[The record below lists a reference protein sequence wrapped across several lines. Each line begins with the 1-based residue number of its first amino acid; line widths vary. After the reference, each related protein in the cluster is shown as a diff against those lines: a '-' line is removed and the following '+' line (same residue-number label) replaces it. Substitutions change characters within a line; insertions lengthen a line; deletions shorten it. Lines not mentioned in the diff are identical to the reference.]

1 MMNAVTRL
9 KAFLCA
15 LIAILFVMPVIAR
28 ADTLMSKVVSID
40 AKRMPLQKILELISR
55 RGDFYFSYNSTII
68 NGDSLV
74 SISASNASVKQVL
87 GQLLKNYQYSETGN
101 YIIIKKP
108 AVHAV
113 VVNNKTAV
121 QADNYVITGD
131 ITDDRTG
138 KRLSNASVYEK
149 DRLVSTLTNDSGH
162 FSIKLYSKY
171 PTAAITI
178 SKQYYE
184 DTTIIIQPKYNQH
197 ITVSL
202 VPADSL
208 PEVTT
213 ISPVPVNLP
222 TTDSL
227 KTHAVIDSSQYIY
240 TTKKIDSSRLARTKL
255 VQFLLSA
262 HQRVQDLNID
272 RFIAEKPYQ
281 ISLTPGL
288 STHGKL
294 STQVVN
300 DVSLNIFGG
309 YNAGVRGFELGGL
322 FNINR
327 LDVSSV
333 QISGV
338 FSLTGGNVSGVQ
350 LATGANIVHGNLS
363 SGIQVA
369 GAYNHVER
377 NANGI
382 QLAGGANYTHYNTR
396 GIQASL
402 GANISNGSLDGVQ
415 TGFFN
420 YTKKLHG
427 VQIGLINI
435 AGRSDGYS
443 FGLIN
448 FVMNGYHKLYA
459 YYDETFPM
467 NIAFKSGST
476 KMYSILIAGM
486 QAKQNEKLY
495 TFGYGLGT
503 EIRLGRML
511 TVNPEISTQYVYRGT
526 WSYTNL
532 LNKFSPEF
540 NLKLNNTFTITGGPV
555 INIYYSNQTTNVA
568 GYKNTVGYTDHHL
581 FNFSNNKLSS
591 WLGWNIGLSIF

>member
-1 MMNAVTRL
+1 MNAVTRL
-9 KAFLCA
+9 KALLCPF
-15 LIAILFVMPVIAR
+15 IAILFIMPVIAR

-55 RGDFYFSYNSTII
+55 RGNFYFSYNSTII

-74 SISASNASVKQVL
+74 TFSASNASIKQVL
-87 GQLLKNYQYSETGN
+87 SQLLKNYQYSETGN

-108 AVHAV
+108 AAHAV
-113 VVNNKTAV
+113 VVNDKSVT
-121 QADNYVITGD
+121 QAESYIITGD

-138 KRLSNASVYEK
+138 KGIGNASVYEK
-149 DRLVSTLTNDSGH
+149 DRLVSTLTNESGH

-171 PTAAITI
+171 PSAAITI

-184 DTTIIIQPKYNQH
+184 DTTITIQPKYNQH
-197 ITVSL
+197 ISISL

-208 PEVTT
+208 PEVIT

-222 TTDSL
+222 ADSL

-240 TTKKIDSSRLARTKL
+240 TTKKVDSSRLERTKL
-255 VQFLLSA
+255 VQFLLSSR
-262 HQRVQDLNID
+262 QKIQDLNID
-272 RFIAEKPYQ
+272 KFIATRPYQ
-281 ISLTPGL
+281 ISVTPGL

-300 DVSLNIFGG
+300 EVSLNIFGG

-338 FSLTGGNVSGVQ
+338 FSLTGGSAEGVQ
-350 LATGANIVHGNLS
+350 LAGVTNIVHGNLN
-363 SGIQVA
+363 SGVQVA
-369 GAYNHVER
+369 GVYNHVER
-377 NANGI
+377 NAGGI
-382 QLAGGANYTHYNTR
+382 QLAGGANYTHFNMR
-396 GIQASL
+396 GIQASV
-402 GANISNGSLDGVQ
+402 GANISNGSMDGVQ
-415 TGFFN
+415 VGFFN

-435 AGRSDGYS
+435 AGRSNGYS

-448 FVMNGYHKLYA
+448 FVMNGYHKVYA
-459 YYDETFPM
+459 YTDETFPM

-476 KMYSILIAGM
+476 KMYSILMAGA
-486 QAKQNEKLY
+486 QATQNEKLY

-503 EIRLGRML
+503 ELRLGRML
-511 TVNPEISTQYVYRGT
+511 SVNPEISTQYVYRGS
-526 WSYTNL
+526 WKYTNL

-555 INIYYSNQTTNVA
+555 INVYYSNQTTNVA
-568 GYKNTVGYTDHHL
+568 GYKNTVGYTDHRL
-581 FNFSNNKLSS
+581 FNFSNNKLNS
-591 WLGWNIGLSIF
+591 WLGWNVGLTVF

>member
-1 MMNAVTRL
+1 MNAVTRL
-9 KAFLCA
+9 KAFLC
-15 LIAILFVMPVIAR
+15 LFITLVLLLPGIAK
-28 ADTLMSKVVSID
+28 ADTLMSKLISID

-74 SISASNASVKQVL
+74 TISASNAPVKQVL
-87 GQLLKNYQYSETGN
+87 AQLLKNYQYSETGN

-121 QADNYVITGD
+121 QADSYIISGD

-138 KRLSNASVYEK
+138 KKISNASVYEK

-171 PTAAITI
+171 PTAALTI

-197 ITVSL
+197 ISIAL

-213 ISPVPVNLP
+213 ISPVPVNIP
-222 TTDSL
+222 TIDSL
-227 KTHAVIDSSQYIY
+227 KPQASIDSSKYIY
-240 TTKKIDSSRLARTKL
+240 TTRKIDSSRLEHTKL
-255 VQFLLSA
+255 VQFLLSSR
-262 HQRVQDLNID
+262 QRIQDLNIG
-272 RFIAEKPYQ
+272 RFIAERPYQ
-281 ISLTPGL
+281 VSITPGL

-333 QISGV
+333 QISGA
-338 FSLTGGNVSGVQ
+338 FSLTGGNASGVQ
-350 LATGANIVHGNLS
+350 LAGATNIVHGDFS
-363 SGIQVA
+363 SGVQVA
-369 GAYNHVER
+369 GIYNHVER
-377 NANGI
+377 SAGGI
-382 QLAGGANYTHYNTR
+382 QLAGVCNYTHYNTR

-402 GANISNGSLDGVQ
+402 ISNISNGGMNGVQ
-415 TGFFN
+415 ASTIFN

-443 FGLIN
+443 IGLIN
-448 FVMNGYHKLYA
+448 FVMNGYHKVYA
-459 YYDETFPM
+459 YYDETFPV
-467 NIAFKSGST
+467 NVAFKSGST
-476 KMYSILIAGM
+476 KIYSILIAGT
-486 QAKQNEKLY
+486 QAKKNEKLY

-511 TVNPEISTQYVYRGT
+511 SVNPEISTQYVYRGS
-526 WSYTNL
+526 WKYTNL

-540 NLKLNNTFTITGGPV
+540 SLKLNNTFAITGGPV
-555 INIYYSNQTTNVA
+555 INVYYSNQTTNVA
-568 GYKNTVGYTDHHL
+568 GYKNTVGYADHHL
-581 FNFSNNKLSS
+581 FNFSSNKLSS
-591 WLGWNIGLSIF
+591 WLGWNIGLSVF

>member
-1 MMNAVTRL
+1 MNAVTRL
-9 KAFLCA
+9 KTLLCPF
-15 LIAILFVMPVIAR
+15 IAILFIMPVIAR

-55 RGDFYFSYNSTII
+55 RGNFYFSYNSTII

-74 SISASNASVKQVL
+74 TFSASNASIKQVL
-87 GQLLKNYQYSETGN
+87 SQLLKNYQYSETGN
-101 YIIIKKP
+101 YIIIKKL
-108 AVHAV
+108 AAHAV
-113 VVNNKTAV
+113 VVNDKSVT
-121 QADNYVITGD
+121 QAESYIITGD

-138 KRLSNASVYEK
+138 KGIGNASVYEK
-149 DRLVSTLTNDSGH
+149 DRLVSTLTNESGH

-171 PTAAITI
+171 PSAAITI

-184 DTTIIIQPKYNQH
+184 DTTITVQPKYNQH
-197 ITVSL
+197 ISISL

-208 PEVTT
+208 PEVIT

-222 TTDSL
+222 ADSL

-240 TTKKIDSSRLARTKL
+240 TTKKVDSSRLERTKL
-255 VQFLLSA
+255 VQFLLSSR
-262 HQRVQDLNID
+262 QKIQDLNID
-272 RFIAEKPYQ
+272 KFIATRPYQ
-281 ISLTPGL
+281 ISVTPGL

-300 DVSLNIFGG
+300 EVSLNIFGG

-338 FSLTGGNVSGVQ
+338 FSLTGGSAEGVQ
-350 LATGANIVHGNLS
+350 LAGVTNIVHGNLN
-363 SGIQVA
+363 SGVQVA
-369 GAYNHVER
+369 GVYNHVER
-377 NANGI
+377 NAGGI
-382 QLAGGANYTHYNTR
+382 QLAGGANYTHFNMR
-396 GIQASL
+396 GIQASV
-402 GANISNGSLDGVQ
+402 GANISNGSMDGVQ
-415 TGFFN
+415 AGFFN

-435 AGRSDGYS
+435 AGRSNGYS
-443 FGLIN
+443 LGLIN
-448 FVMNGYHKLYA
+448 FVMNGYHKVYA
-459 YYDETFPM
+459 YTDEIFPM

-476 KMYSILIAGM
+476 KMYSILIAGA

-503 EIRLGRML
+503 ELRLGRML
-511 TVNPEISTQYVYRGT
+511 SVNPEISTQYVYRGG
-526 WSYTNL
+526 WKYTNL

-555 INIYYSNQTTNVA
+555 INVYYSNQTTNVA
-568 GYKNTVGYTDHHL
+568 GYKNTVGYTDHRL
-581 FNFSNNKLSS
+581 FNFSNNKLNS
-591 WLGWNIGLSIF
+591 WLGWNVGLTVF